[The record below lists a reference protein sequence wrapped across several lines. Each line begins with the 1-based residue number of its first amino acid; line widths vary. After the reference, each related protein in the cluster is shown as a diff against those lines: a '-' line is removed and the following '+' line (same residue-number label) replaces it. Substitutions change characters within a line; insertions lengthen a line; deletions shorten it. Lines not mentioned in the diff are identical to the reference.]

1 MHKASSGA
9 GTDGKPRQEGAGADD
24 AAKVS
29 AEDGTEG
36 DGENGKG
43 AELDDDDDV
52 GFRVTFVSG
61 DRSGGCGGGAVC
73 FAL

>member
-1 MHKASSGA
+1 MAVHKASSGA
-9 GTDGKPRQEGAGADD
+9 GTDGKPWQEGAGDDD

-29 AEDGTEG
+29 AEDGTGG

-43 AELDDDDDV
+43 TELDDDDDV

-61 DRSGGCGGGAVC
+61 ECRGG
-73 FAL
+73 